1 MTKKMKAVRLYAPGD
16 LRVEEIDVPT
26 PNDHQVL
33 VRVRAVGV
41 CGSDP
46 GRVMKKG
53 TYSYPT
59 TIGHEFSG
67 EIAEVGSQVTSFKPG
82 EREIGRAHV

>member
-46 GRVMKKG
+46 
-53 TYSYPT
+53 
-59 TIGHEFSG
+59 
-67 EIAEVGSQVTSFKPG
+67 
-82 EREIGRAHV
+82 